1 VPDEPLLEISA
12 AGLSAATSRPSDRN
26 DSDRRLET
34 MPSRLRP
41 QAWRSRTS
49 PGPSYTSEGGRPSRG
64 SCTQLLKNRAPFGQR
79 ASAPLSQARPCASSL
94 TGPSLAPRPERGSFG
109 PVWLLFSCWR
119 QYL

>member
-1 VPDEPLLEISA
+1 MAEQDIA
-12 AGLSAATSRPSDRN
+12 RPVVYLGEGQALA
-26 DSDRRLET
+26 RL
-34 MPSRLRP
+34 MH
-41 QAWRSRTS
+41 
-49 PGPSYTSEGGRPSRG
+49 
-64 SCTQLLKNRAPFGQR
+64 QLLKNRAPFGQR